1 MLRKE
6 KATVVTGV
14 TVNSRR
20 TDFWTKN
27 PLATAV
33 ATKMVRDRMQATPTP
48 GSGVAVASENIFNE
62 LLQRRAQKNLDAET
76 IMALQPDVKLIR
88 HMITSVIM
96 SPIDMDSGGI
106 THTIDDTDL
115 PGSVTNPIL
124 EIIRDHFTNYIDLNE
139 ELPEIIPEALFD
151 RGAAARIIV
160 PEAVID
166 DMINQGT
173 SYTVEDFRQSV
184 LDDEGV
190 TFRPLGILGDVT
202 TMQQA
207 NTRNQTA
214 AKMGSAK
221 VSMESAFQMDI
232 GMPSTKINDMA
243 SITDNL
249 SVLKMPILKDRM
261 RKGYMQ
267 QAMRGHVGVSVNRA
281 ALESHRSGQNKSR
294 DRNQHLSDVRR
305 LRDSL
310 YAQNPSIQNAG
321 RQISIMKQA
330 SQASRSS
337 IGHPLMMR
345 VRSGSLVP
353 AFMPGSPDV
362 HLGYV
367 MALDSTGYPIDIVA
381 EMKENMSKGLGNLDN
396 TQAMNLTST
405 LLQQTQI
412 LNSGYQYDSGR
423 ASNQERLR
431 LWTQIYEENI
441 LNRIKNGI
449 VGSNVRLGRNED
461 FYSMILARNWA
472 NEIVHLVF
480 IPAEQVAYF
489 AYEYDENGMGKS
501 LLDGVAQTSTLRIM
515 TNFANFM
522 ASVNNAVG
530 RTKVTINIDPRSTD
544 PEKDYHIIVD
554 EYLRSQAGASPTDV
568 TSASEMFRTLR
579 SMGVC
584 FEVQGN
590 TGLPNTTVDVEA
602 FQSGKLQIDQ
612 EFTNSLRNDQY
623 MGLYVT
629 PDMVD
634 MTQQGDFAITRWTS
648 NQLFTK
654 RIMTLQRITC
664 KHTQKLVE
672 TYVRSDGELLRRIQ
686 QAIRENQDKLPEF
699 YRTRTP
705 QDDPIQFQSVIDEF
719 FRAYRVELPNP
730 NSTKADQAL
739 EQIQK
744 QEQFWT
750 EIVKHYVSNEL
761 YDPALGDGQKEYI
774 DTISKMYVAYFMRD
788 YIETEG
794 LAPEMADFMRKGT
807 EDNPALSLLKE
818 SSIHWGNMTGNM
830 GDFFAAMQER
840 RDLRLQFLEASN
852 PKLAEHIRGGGTA
865 ADFEDDT
872 ENEDDNTPPG
882 GGDNFNLDDAPVDDA
897 PQDNDTDNNNTEEN
911 NTDDEFNST
920 ANQFDDAE
928 QQAKDSADA
937 ANSGTQSGDSGGPAP
952 GGAPTVSGGQPAS
965 PEAP

>member
-6 KATVVTGV
+6 KATVVTGA

-20 TDFWTKN
+20 TDFWNKN
-27 PLATAV
+27 PLAAAL

-48 GSGVAVASENIFNE
+48 GEGVAVASENIFNE

-76 IMALQPDVKLIR
+76 IMSLQPDVKLIR

-96 SPIDMDSGGI
+96 SPIDMDSGGV

-115 PGSVTNPIL
+115 PGSITNGIL
-124 EIIRDHFTNYIDLNE
+124 EIVRDHFTNYIDLNE

-173 SYTVEDFRQSV
+173 SYTVEDFRQSI

-202 TMQQA
+202 TKQQA
-207 NTRNQTA
+207 KEANTPAPR
-214 AKMGSAK
+214 MGSAK
-221 VSMESAFQMDI
+221 VSMESAFQIDI
-232 GMPSTKINDMA
+232 GLPSTKINDMA

-249 SVLKMPILKDRM
+249 SVLKMPILKDRL
-261 RKGYMQ
+261 RKGYME
-267 QAMRGHVGVSVNRA
+267 QAIRGHVGVSVNRA
-281 ALESHRSGQNKSR
+281 ALEAHQNHGR
-294 DRNQHLSDVRR
+294 GRNQHLSDIRR

-310 YAQNPSIQNAG
+310 YARNPSIQNAG

-423 ASNQERLR
+423 ASNQDRLR

-461 FYSMILARNWA
+461 FYNMILARNWA

-480 IPAEQVAYF
+480 VPAEQVAYF

-579 SMGVC
+579 QMGVC

-686 QAIRENQDKLPEF
+686 QSIRENQDKLPEF
-699 YRTRTP
+699 YRTRSP
-705 QDDPIQFQSVIDEF
+705 QEDPIQFQSVIDEF

-744 QEQFWT
+744 QETFWT
-750 EIVKHYVSNEL
+750 EVVKHYVSNEL

-818 SSIHWGNMTGNM
+818 SAIHWGNMTGNM

-840 RDLRLQFLEASN
+840 RDLRLKFLETSN
-852 PKLAEHIRGGGTA
+852 PKLADHIRGGGTA
-865 ADFEDDT
+865 SDFEEEEE
-872 ENEDDNTPPG
+872 ENDNPNST
-882 GGDNFNLDDAPVDDA
+882 DEFNVDDA
-897 PQDNDTDNNNTEEN
+897 PITETDDTPPPGEENNNTEEN
-911 NTDDEFNST
+911 TEDDEFNST
-920 ANQFDDAE
+920 ASPFDGADKQAEDA
-928 QQAKDSADA
+928 ADA
-937 ANSGTQSGDSGGPAP
+937 ANGSTGPGDTGGPAA
-952 GGAPTVSGGQPAS
+952 GSAPTVSGAQPSS